1 MFRYIKCF
9 WKLFLEL
16 EKIELRKPLV
26 LTPMINVSGYKFNE
40 FEGWKLESAGI
51 SSFGLVKHSSK
62 AIASIM
68 NKINKISLIE
78 FILKP

>member
-1 MFRYIKCF
+1 
-9 WKLFLEL
+9 
-16 EKIELRKPLV
+16 
-26 LTPMINVSGYKFNE
+26 MINVSGYKFNE
-40 FEGWKLESAGI
+40 FEDWKLEGEGI